1 MHPVAQGMRRFFATL
16 ALLACTQVQAQ
27 EIVRIGDLGI
37 TADAPFYIAAEK
49 GWFREVGIDARLEKF
64 GSLTEA
70 MAPLST
76 GELHVLGG
84 GISAA
89 LFNAFARGWPVRI
102 AMGRTR
108 DVPGFSSNVLVLRSN
123 LKDQVRSLA
132 DLKGRKVAVNA
143 PSNVLLYMVGKM
155 LESEGLSIKDVEI
168 VYMPWPNMGP
178 AFEKGAIDAGTMV
191 EPFVTQFQER
201 GIAQSFRRAAQVL
214 DKPYLDASVVLYNS
228 DWAAKSPKAAAGF
241 TVAYLRGARH
251 FHDALHGGPARAE
264 VVDLLI
270 RNTRLKEKALYDR
283 MEISIVDPNGRMSK
297 ESLRDQQEWHAR
309 NGSVPRRANIEE
321 MVDERWVRE
330 ALARLGSVPE
340 RR

>member
-108 DVPGFSSNVLVLRSN
+108 DVPGFSSNVL
-123 LKDQVRSLA
+123 
-132 DLKGRKVAVNA
+132 
-143 PSNVLLYMVGKM
+143 
-155 LESEGLSIKDVEI
+155 VEI

>member
-1 MHPVAQGMRRFFATL
+1 MVRSLVLAL
-16 ALLACTQVQAQ
+16 ALLCGASAHAQ
-27 EIVRIGDLGI
+27 DVVKVGDLGI
-37 TADAPFYIAAEK
+37 TADAPFYIALEK
-49 GWFREVGIDARLEKF
+49 GWFREAGIDARLEKF

-108 DVPGFSSNVLVLRSN
+108 DVPGFSSNVLVLRST
-123 LKDQVRSLA
+123 LKDQVRSIA

-155 LESEGLSIKDVEI
+155 LEAEGLTIKDVEI

-178 AFEKGAIDAGTMV
+178 AFEKNAIDAGTMV
-191 EPFVTQFQER
+191 EPFVTQFQDR
-201 GIAQSFRRAAQVL
+201 GIAHSFRRAAQVL
-214 DKPYLDASVVLYNS
+214 NKPYLDASVVLYNS

-251 FHDALHGGPARAE
+251 FHDALQGGPARAE
-264 VVDLLI
+264 VVDLLV

-283 MEISIVDPNGRMSK
+283 MEISIVDPNGRLSK
-297 ESLRDQQEWHAR
+297 ESLHDQQEWHAR
-309 NGSVPRRANIEE
+309 NGSIPKRASIDD
-321 MVDERWVRE
+321 MVDERWLRQ
-330 ALARLGSVPE
+330 ALERLGSVPE